1 VTARDIE
8 LIVVEDEGAAARACA
23 ERLVEAARAGR
34 QIVLTGGS
42 TPKRAYEQAA
52 ALEPDWSRAELWWGD
67 ERCVPPDDPNSNYG
81 MAKAA
86 LLDRLREPPLAV
98 HRIPG
103 EAGKDEAAEEYER
116 ELDQTALDLV
126 LLGLGPDGHVASL
139 FPDFP
144 TLRVTDRR
152 VVPSE
157 AGHEPFVDRV
167 TLTVPALC
175 DASSVLFLVTGES
188 KAEAAAKAFA
198 GDPDPSVPGSLV
210 RAENGHTAAILD
222 RAAASLLRD

>member
-1 VTARDIE
+1 VKARDVE
-8 LIVVEDEGAAARACA
+8 LVVVEDEEAAARACA

-42 TPKRAYEQAA
+42 SPRRAYEQAA
-52 ALEPDWSRAELWWGD
+52 GLEPDWSRSELWWGD
-67 ERCVPPDDPNSNYG
+67 ERCVPPDAPESNYG

-98 HRIPG
+98 HRIRA
-103 EAGKDEAAEEYER
+103 EAGKDDAAEEYER
-116 ELDQTALDLV
+116 ELDVTALDLV

-139 FPDFP
+139 FPNFP
-144 TLRVTDRR
+144 TLRVADRR
-152 VVPSE
+152 VVPTD

-167 TLTVPALC
+167 TLTLPALC
-175 DASSVLFLVTGES
+175 GAESVLFLVTGDS

-198 GDPDPSVPGSLV
+198 GDRDPSVPGSLV

-222 RAAASLLRD
+222 RAAAALLGD